1 MQFKQIICYFAA
13 IMKYQFCISFLLC
26 CAMWF
31 TACTGPVILEEPK
44 EDMTH
49 TEQNNTTQNPND
61 ESLPEDSVSI
71 VHEGTYTSPYSIAEA
86 QVLKRGEKLWIE
98 GYIVGCV
105 SGSMK
110 NGCNYTQE
118 ATTTSNILLA
128 DTFLMG
134 NEDDYLRC
142 LPVELPNNSIER
154 KELNLQDNPEN
165 YHQKIRIQGD
175 ITSYYNVTGIKN
187 IATYIFD
194 ENEGENENGNENEDQ
209 EEKPDTPNEPQEP
222 DETINHEGTYTSPYS
237 IAEAQVLKR
246 GEGLWIE
253 GYIVGCVSGSMKNGC
268 NYTQETT
275 TTSNILLADT
285 FLMGNEDDYLQCLP
299 VELPNNS
306 IEREDLNLYDNPE
319 NYHKKIR
326 IQGDITLY
334 YKVTGMKNIVD
345 YIFDE
350 DEDKN
355 ENGNENEDQEE
366 NPETPSEP
374 QEPNET
380 INPDETSTDT
390 LTIAEG
396 IALQSDWD
404 YNQACIRGYIV
415 GYSKGNKSVV
425 YPDSTA
431 IEKDQVTGNVVL
443 ADHIDTKE
451 NSMVIIV
458 QLPKGY
464 IRDEV
469 NLYDNPQNLHKRL
482 TVKGRMT
489 TYNGWA
495 GCKET
500 LGAENRERFLL
511 E

>member
-1 MQFKQIICYFAA
+1 
-13 IMKYQFCISFLLC
+13 MKCQFCISFLLC

-49 TEQNNTTQNPND
+49 NEQNDTIQSPNND
-61 ESLPEDSVSI
+61 SQIEDSVDI
-71 VHEGTYTSPYSIAEA
+71 VHEGTYTSPYSIAET
-86 QVLKRGEKLWIE
+86 QILKRGEELWIE

-110 NGCNYTQE
+110 SGCNYTQE
-118 ATTTSNILLA
+118 A
-128 DTFLMG
+128 
-134 NEDDYLRC
+134 
-142 LPVELPNNSIER
+142 
-154 KELNLQDNPEN
+154 
-165 YHQKIRIQGD
+165 
-175 ITSYYNVTGIKN
+175 
-187 IATYIFD
+187 
-194 ENEGENENGNENEDQ
+194 
-209 EEKPDTPNEPQEP
+209 
-222 DETINHEGTYTSPYS
+222 
-237 IAEAQVLKR
+237 
-246 GEGLWIE
+246 
-253 GYIVGCVSGSMKNGC
+253 
-268 NYTQETT
+268 T

-299 VELPNNS
+299 VELPNSS
-306 IEREDLNLYDNPE
+306 IEREELNLYDNPK

-334 YKVTGMKNIVD
+334 YKVMGMKNIAA
-345 YIFDE
+345 YIFSDEIELPNE
-350 DEDKN
+350 DENQD
-355 ENGNENEDQEE
+355 ENQEE
-366 NPETPSEP
+366 EPDSPSEP
-374 QEPNET
+374 QEPDET

-390 LTIAEG
+390 LSIAEA
-396 IALQSDWD
+396 ISLQSDWE

-431 IEKDQVTGNVVL
+431 IKNDQVTENIVL
-443 ADHIDTKE
+443 ADNIDTKD

-464 IRDEV
+464 IRDEI

-482 TVKGRMT
+482 TVIGRMT

-500 LGAENRERFLL
+500 LGAENKERFLL